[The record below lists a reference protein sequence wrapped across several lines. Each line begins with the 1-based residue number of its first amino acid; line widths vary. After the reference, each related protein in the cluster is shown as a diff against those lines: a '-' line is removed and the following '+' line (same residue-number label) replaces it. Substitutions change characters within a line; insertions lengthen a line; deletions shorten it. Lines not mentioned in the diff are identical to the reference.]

1 MSQPA
6 FKFSSL
12 DKKLLARQK
21 AAGFLDYKDL
31 MLQNVAKEVDVK
43 KIASTMLQIRIQDM
57 LTASRGERA
66 DNQEKL
72 GKGKGLVGL
81 AAPQVGIPFRM
92 ITVDVDIGRRR
103 KTLGRLQGFINP
115 KIVWRSRETAES
127 IEGCFST
134 ARVWGLVRRPI
145 AIKVEA
151 YTFEGKKISRVYEG
165 YTARIFQH
173 EIDHLNGI
181 RFPERIRSNNKRHWV
196 NQEDMAEY
204 KKSPTSWQ
212 HAITLKQWQS
222 LVSNS
227 IE

>member
-1 MSQPA
+1 M
-6 FKFSSL
+6 
-12 DKKLLARQK
+12 
-21 AAGFLDYKDL
+21 DYKDL
-31 MLQNVAKEVDVK
+31 MLQNVAKDVDVQK
-43 KIASTMLQIRIQDM
+43 LNSARLQTRMQSM

-81 AAPQVGIPFRM
+81 AGPQVSIPLRI
-92 ITVDVDIGRRR
+92 ITVDVDIGKRR
-103 KTLGRLQGFINP
+103 KSLGRLQGFINP

-173 EIDHLNGI
+173 EIDHLDGI
-181 RFPERIRSNNKRHWV
+181 RFPERIRSDNKRHWV
-196 NQEDMAEY
+196 NQEDMAIY
-204 KKSPTSWQ
+204 KKSPQKWSLRVSLDEWYQ
-212 HAITLKQWQS
+212 LCGLK
-222 LVSNS
+222 
-227 IE
+227 